1 MPAPV
6 GTAVA
11 VNNPD
16 PLRVGFHVQV
26 TVKGALTGVRN
37 EIQPAIRVF
46 PYLKVIFEAYATV
59 AVITSGFRIVEV
71 LTEPA
76 TEKTL
81 KVLVSSI

>member
-26 TVKGALTGVRN
+26 TVKGALTGVRS

-46 PYLKVIFEAYATV
+46 PYLKVIFEA
-59 AVITSGFRIVEV
+59 
-71 LTEPA
+71 
-76 TEKTL
+76 
-81 KVLVSSI
+81 